1 MSSVRLS
8 IVLTLIAALAF
19 AAAYHKERLQALFI
33 QARGETTAAE
43 EHGHEHGGG
52 IAVTHLTEKT
62 ELFVEYP
69 PLTKGEESAFAA
81 HLTHID
87 TPSFKAVATGKLTVR
102 LTGGGVPDESAEAA
116 VSATP
121 GIFRPVLKP
130 QHAGRRN
137 LTLLLALPQGEVVHD
152 LGEVMVHADKA
163 AAEAATPHEPE
174 PEGIK
179 FTKEQ
184 QWKIDFASQPAAERP
199 IRESISVGATVKP
212 RASGEAYVAA
222 PAAGLLRPAATGFP
236 QVGMKVEAGQVL
248 GHLIARLG
256 AETDTATL
264 ALAVERARIELEQAR
279 RERQRLEEL
288 LKQEAIPAKRARD
301 AAFREQVAQAELNAA
316 QQRKASYQEG
326 TGGIALK
333 TPIAGT
339 IVAVGASPGA
349 AVTEGQT
356 IVHVADLDRLWLEAR
371 IPESELGR
379 VTTPTGVFL
388 RLGESE
394 PALVLE
400 TGKNAQLVAFGG
412 LVDKETRTV
421 PAIFEFENPAQR
433 LRLGAHLQAG
443 LFTGRGWDGVA
454 IPLSAVL
461 DDNGQSVVFVQSEGE
476 LFERR
481 VVTLGHRDGDWIA
494 VRSGLEAGDRA
505 VTLGANAVRLA
516 AAAPAAIGHGHAH

>member
-1 MSSVRLS
+1 MSSVRFS
-8 IVLTLIAALAF
+8 IVLTLIAALAI
-19 AAAYHKERLQALFI
+19 AAGYHKERIQALFHHPH
-33 QARGETTAAE
+33 GEAKPAE
-43 EHGHEHGGG
+43 AQGHEHGGG
-52 IAVTHLTEKT
+52 IAVTHLTDKT

-87 TPSFKAVATGKLTVR
+87 GASFKAVSTGKLTVR
-102 LTGGGVPDESAEAA
+102 LTGGGLPDESAEAP
-116 VSATP
+116 VSATA

-130 QHAGRRN
+130 QHAGKRA
-137 LTLLLALPQGEVVHD
+137 LTLHLALPQGEIAHD
-152 LGEVMVHADKA
+152 LGEVTVHADKA
-163 AAEAATPHEPE
+163 AAEAANPHEPE

-184 QWKIDFASQPAAERP
+184 QWRIDFASRPAEERP
-199 IRESISVGATVKP
+199 VRESIAVSAVIKP

-222 PAAGLLRPAATGFP
+222 PAAGLLRPLAAGFP

-248 GHLIARLG
+248 AQLVARLG
-256 AETDTATL
+256 AESDTATL

-279 RERQRLEEL
+279 RERQRLDEL

-333 TPIAGT
+333 SPIAGT
-339 IVAVGASPGA
+339 VVAVGASPGA

-356 IVHVADLDRLWLEAR
+356 ITHVADLDRLWLEAR
-371 IPESELGR
+371 IPESELAR
-379 VTTPTGVFL
+379 VATPTGVFL

-400 TGKNAQLVAFGG
+400 VGGNAQLVAFGG
-412 LVDKETRTV
+412 LVDRETRTV
-421 PAIFEFENPAQR
+421 PAIFEFVNPAQR
-433 LRLGAHLQAG
+433 FRLGTLLQAG
-443 LFTGRGWDGVA
+443 LYTGRGSDGVA
-454 IPLSAVL
+454 VPISAVT
-461 DDNGQSVVFVQSEGE
+461 DDNGQSVIFVQAEGE
-476 LFERR
+476 LFQRR

-494 VRSGLEAGDRA
+494 VRIGLEPGDRV
-505 VTLGANAVRLA
+505 VTLGVNAVRLA

>member
-1 MSSVRLS
+1 MSSVRFS
-8 IVLTLIAALAF
+8 IVLTLIAALAI
-19 AAAYHKERLQALFI
+19 AAAYHKERVQALFH
-33 QARGETTAAE
+33 QVRGETKTAD

-52 IAVTHLTEKT
+52 IATTHLTDTT

-69 PLTKGEESAFAA
+69 PLTKFEEAAFAA

-87 TPSFKAVATGKLTVR
+87 GTSFKAIGAGKLTVR
-102 LTGGGVPDESAEAA
+102 LTGGGMPDESAEAP

-130 QHAGRRN
+130 QHAGKRT
-137 LTLLLALPQGEVVHD
+137 LTFHIALPKGEVVHD
-152 LGEVMVHADKA
+152 LGEVTVHADKA
-163 AAEAATPHEPE
+163 AAEAANPHEPE

-184 QWKIDFASQPAAERP
+184 QWRIDFASRPAEARS
-199 IRESISVGATVKP
+199 IRESLTVGAAVKP

-248 GHLIARLG
+248 ALLVARLG
-256 AETDTATL
+256 AESDTATL

-279 RERQRLEEL
+279 RERQRLDEL

-333 TPIAGT
+333 SPVAGT
-339 IVAVGASPGA
+339 VVAVGASPGA

-394 PALVLE
+394 PSLVLE
-400 TGKNAQLVAFGG
+400 VGKNAQLVAFGG
-412 LVDKETRTV
+412 LVDRETRTV
-421 PAIFEFENPAQR
+421 PAIFEFDNPSQR
-433 LRLGAHLQAG
+433 FRLGALLQAG
-443 LFTGRGWDGVA
+443 LFTGRGSEGVA
-454 IPLSAVL
+454 VPLAAVA
-461 DDNGQSVVFVQSEGE
+461 DDNGQSVVFVQAEGE
-476 LFERR
+476 LFQRR

-494 VRSGLEAGDRA
+494 VRSGLEAGDRV
-505 VTLGANAVRLA
+505 VTLGVNAVRLA